1 MDDEKII
8 SEITSKVNESGHPI
22 ARSDLPTN
30 TYTDVFR
37 KEFRDV
43 PKYTDP
49 IKQREQ

>member
-8 SEITSKVNESGHPI
+8 KDVIEEVIGHPND
-22 ARSDLPTN
+22 REDVPDQ

-37 KEFRDV
+37 EELKDV

-49 IKQREQ
+49 IEQRQQ